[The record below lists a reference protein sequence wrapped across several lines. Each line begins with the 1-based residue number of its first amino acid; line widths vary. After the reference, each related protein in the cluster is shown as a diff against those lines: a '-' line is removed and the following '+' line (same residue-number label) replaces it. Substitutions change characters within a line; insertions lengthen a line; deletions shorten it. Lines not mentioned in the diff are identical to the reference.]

1 MDMMGLPADAG
12 CRNATR

>member
-1 MDMMGLPADAG
+1 MEMMGLPADAG